1 MFLGEILSFLFLTKN
16 GGQLSLF
23 LEETYIL
30 YCLSF
35 AVLQITPKFSVS
47 RLTTFITSQFLQVT
61 SLGAV

>member
-1 MFLGEILSFLFLTKN
+1 MFLGEILSFLFLIKN

-47 RLTTFITSQFLQVT
+47 R
-61 SLGAV
+61 